1 MLIICLH
8 VKTLGWFQIITE
20 SQMFIVQSSM
30 TTFKTE
36 TKRVVI
42 NYLCT
47 FQSYDLMLQILG
59 LIGTLQKL
67 GMKLASFKCV
77 FHA

>member
-1 MLIICLH
+1 
-8 VKTLGWFQIITE
+8 
-20 SQMFIVQSSM
+20 MFIVQSSM

-42 NYLCT
+42 NYYLFT
-47 FQSYDLMLQILG
+47 FQSYDLMFQKIG